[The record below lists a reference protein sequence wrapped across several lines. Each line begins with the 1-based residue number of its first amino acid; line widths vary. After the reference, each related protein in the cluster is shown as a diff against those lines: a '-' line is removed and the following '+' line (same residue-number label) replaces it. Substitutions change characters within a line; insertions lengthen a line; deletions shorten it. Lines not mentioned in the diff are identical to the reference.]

1 MITTLSFEFKNI
13 LSAGRLI
20 GFDLGTKTLG
30 IAISDTTRMIA
41 SPHSLIIK
49 DKQAITFEKIT
60 KIMTELSAVACVMGL
75 PMNLDGSEGPRCQ
88 AVRQFATDF
97 QKLYGFPFLLWD
109 ERFSSN
115 IVDKLMIQADMSRKK
130 RAQNIDKMA
139 ATYILQGAL
148 DACRSIMNS

>member
-1 MITTLSFEFKNI
+1 MIITPLPLEFKNT
-13 LSAGRLI
+13 LSPGRLI
-20 GFDLGTKTLG
+20 GFDLGTKTIG

-41 SPHSLIIK
+41 SPHSLILK
-49 DKQAITFEKIT
+49 EKQAITFN
-60 KIMTELSAVACVMGL
+60 KIMKIVGELSVTGCVIGL

-88 AVRQFATDF
+88 AVRQFVTDF

-115 IVDKLMIQADMSRKK
+115 IVDKLMIEADMSRKK
-130 RAQNIDKMA
+130 RAKNIDKMA

-148 DACRSIMNS
+148 DACR